1 MSLFDNPDQLRQL
14 QDLLNPKANRRRGGV
29 ACSSDSSSEDEDESL
44 VASSRQS
51 KSTRKTVGWRFLQL
65 KFATRNVA
73 PGSIGPQSAG
83 DATKPGGRRKKVN
96 LVATP
101 LVETEKPQPTT
112 LEEWEEA
119 QEREEADIL
128 ESRKCPEYT
137 MTYRQAVGTEDVF
150 LQIGQRTGASA
161 SCEDL
166 VLEIALPDEPMAAD
180 KMSLT
185 LHERELDL
193 GTALY
198 RLKLPL
204 PHPVDVDRCSAK
216 YDSELGKLRLTL
228 RLRRE
233 LDYVNF

>member
-1 MSLFDNPDQLRQL
+1 MSIFDNPDQLRQL
-14 QDLLNPKANRRRGGV
+14 QNLLYPNPSRRRGGV
-29 ACSSDSSSEDEDESL
+29 ECSSSSSEDEGESL
-44 VASSRQS
+44 VASKQ
-51 KSTRKTVGWRFLQL
+51 T
-65 KFATRNVA
+65 
-73 PGSIGPQSAG
+73 PGSIGAQAAG
-83 DATKPGGRRKKVN
+83 DATKPGGKRKKVN

-101 LVETEKPQPTT
+101 LVEPEKLQPTT

-119 QEREEADIL
+119 QEREDADIL

-150 LQIGQRTGASA
+150 LQMGQRTGASA

-166 VLEIALPDEPMAAD
+166 ILEIALPDEPMAAD
-180 KMSLT
+180 KMTLT
-185 LHERELDL
+185 LLEKEVDL

-216 YDSELGKLRLTL
+216 YDSEQGKLRLTL